1 MTKKVLDYIL
11 KAYLKSSDYNGCRIE
26 SLYDHFPNT
35 KLLKKSI
42 VELLK
47 NKEIDLYYCN
57 INPYIKN
64 LDLKIPREQ
73 MIKYIEDLPDEYQEN
88 NIVETLSIENLIINI
103 TELKEENPFFPISLF
118 PSSKIIKRY
127 IKNKPKYMNLP
138 PFNKMLL
145 EGMAHL
151 HFLYFRIDVL
161 NRFLNDPR
169 YIVYNYDFTGSIYY
183 ADEEDNNHHEDEHK
197 IYLSHFGL
205 GYNKKTKEN
214 AVVIFPHD
222 LRHLSFKHQCYF
234 YSYMLS
240 RQKDYLPE
248 PAYYK
253 NVMGETTE
261 GISIF
266 DAFIQEMVL
275 INKMFKII
283 CGRNLFS
290 KIPEFGNNKRPE
302 YFHSFL
308 SPTQST
314 YCNFCRTLYRIAIDQ
329 LNKKSI
335 IAFAKKLNV
344 YSEEL
349 KELGTMSAL
358 EETFNKGFL
367 SRDGSKTGTE
377 IINIWK
383 KEIHDSRNIQSHS
396 FIDDKYDIEI
406 YAKYRTTLHDA
417 YESIRLIRLVLSVY
431 PTVKNAI
438 NSKEIEISEELF
450 NGTINM
456 YFVG

>member
-1 MTKKVLDYIL
+1 MINNVLDYIL
-11 KAYLKSSDYNGCRIE
+11 KAYLKSSDYNGCRVE
-26 SLYDHFPNT
+26 DLYDYFPNT

-42 VELLK
+42 IELLK

-73 MIKYIEDLPDEYQEN
+73 MIKFIEALPNEYQKN
-88 NIVETLSIENLIINI
+88 NLVESLSLENLIIRI
-103 TELKEENPFFPISLF
+103 FETKEENPFFPISLF
-118 PSSKIIKRY
+118 PSSKVIKKY
-127 IKNKPKYMNLP
+127 IKNKPKYINLP

-169 YIVYNYDFTGSIYY
+169 YVVYNYDYTGSIYY
-183 ADEEDNNHHEDEHK
+183 ADEVDNNRYEDDHR
-197 IYLSHFGL
+197 IYLPHFGL

-234 YSYMLS
+234 YSYML
-240 RQKDYLPE
+240 RCQKDYIPE
-248 PAYYK
+248 YAYYQ
-253 NVMGETTE
+253 NVMGETPK

-266 DAFIQEMVL
+266 DAFIQEMLL

-283 CGRNLFS
+283 CGRSLFS
-290 KIPEFGNNKRPE
+290 KIPEFSNNKRPE

-314 YCNFCRTLYRIAIDQ
+314 YCNFCRTLYRIVIDQ
-329 LNKKSI
+329 LNKKTI

-344 YSEEL
+344 YSDEL

-358 EETFNKGFL
+358 EETFNKGFV
-367 SRDGSKTGTE
+367 SIDGSKTGTE

-383 KEIHDSRNIQSHS
+383 KEIHESRNIQSHS

-406 YAKYRTTLHDA
+406 YAKYRTTLQDA

-431 PTVKNAI
+431 PIVKNAI
-438 NSKEIEISEELF
+438 NNKEIEISEDLYY
-450 NGTINM
+450 GKINT
-456 YFVG
+456 YFL